1 MKLKILSAL
10 FLISIASTFADTA
23 LHNYAQDLLKN
34 EKHVVSVDVDG
45 KKVWL
50 KKPKEDAGNFWACA
64 NHHMAKILPYSML
77 KKSSYC
83 TPEEYVQTESRRLEA
98 LGAKGIPV
106 PQVLEV
112 NEKWLALSDAG
123 AQLEETVTKNTNIST
138 RKEILLKA
146 ATALG
151 EVHTKGEWHG
161 SALLKD
167 MTIQD
172 KDGIQTVGFIDLAD
186 DPSDRLSLVDCQARD
201 VLNFSLS
208 LMNIVDDDFETFRD
222 VLLAYKSSAP
232 TRIWDQ
238 AILAAEQLSPYY
250 AVMAPFSEF
259 FGSGRAVDTSMMLEN
274 FLKVARREN

>member
-10 FLISIASTFADTA
+10 FLISITSTFADTA

-34 EKHVVSVDVDG
+34 DQHVMSVDVDG
-45 KKVWL
+45 QKVWL
-50 KKPKEDAGNFWACA
+50 KKPKNDAGNFWACA
-64 NHHMAKILPYSML
+64 NHHMAKILPFSML

-123 AQLEETVTKNTNIST
+123 AQLEETVTKSTNIST
-138 RKEILLKA
+138 RKEMLLKA

-232 TRIWDQ
+232 ARIWDQ